1 MNNRSEHTSNITKA
15 AVIAAL
21 YVILTFISSLFGLS
35 SGVIQLR
42 LSEMLTILPAFTPC
56 AIPGLFIGCVLSN
69 LLTGCAPWDVVF
81 GSVATL
87 LGAVGTYYLKQKL
100 FPVKAS
106 SCNEPA
112 TDHPT
117 MKQSG
122 SGSAFR
128 KWLLTLPPILANTI
142 IVPFVL
148 AYVYGAEGTIPFFML
163 TVGIGEILSCG
174 VLGMLVYPL
183 CAKQLKHLW

>member
-87 LGAVGTYYLKQKL
+87 LGAVGTYYLRQRL

-106 SCNEPA
+106 SCNEPV
-112 TDHPT
+112 TDQHT
-117 MKQSG
+117 TKR
-122 SGSAFR
+122 SAFR

-163 TVGIGEILSCG
+163 TVGIGELLSCG